1 MKTAEMREIL
11 FKKLQ
16 DEETNFSKSE
26 ISIKKNR
33 NNTYTIVIKG
43 YEHIP
48 FTMSFEEDD
57 YFGFI
62 VYVKDEFEERNII
75 FVDSKEEYRIDRALI
90 QLGYYIGTRF

>member
-1 MKTAEMREIL
+1 MREIL